1 MSTVHRII
9 DSPLGALTLA
19 GDGDALTGL
28 YFSAPVRPP
37 AAAALGTR
45 VTTGFDA
52 GVEQLREYFAG
63 ARREFDLA
71 LRPAGSPFQQQV
83 WNLVRRIPYGET
95 RSYGQLAAQLG
106 DPAKSRA
113 VGAANGQNPLP
124 IIVPCHRVIGADGRL
139 TGYGGGLD
147 RKRVLLGLERSEVL
161 IP

>member
-1 MSTVHRII
+1 M
-9 DSPLGALTLA
+9 
-19 GDGDALTGL
+19 
-28 YFSAPVRPP
+28 
-37 AAAALGTR
+37 
-45 VTTGFDA
+45 
-52 GVEQLREYFAG
+52 
-63 ARREFDLA
+63 
-71 LRPAGSPFQQQV
+71 
-83 WNLVRRIPYGET
+83 RRIPYGET

-161 IP
+161 VP